1 MPKKVSV
8 KKTKKKVPVK
18 RVAKAM
24 TKKAMKAEAL
34 PRQQTAAV
42 APETILGAET
52 PSLAEVTKEETHEE
66 HLAENPVHEEHEE
79 SISME
84 TKEVKTEDSTMGQ
97 EKGIGK
103 EYNPSEFS
111 QPATSA
117 DGAHS
122 NKIYWYVGGA
132 VGVVALLIVGLF
144 FMGGFGMS
152 KDLAGQSTL
161 VTAYCS
167 DTDGGYNRF
176 TKGVADGTYYLG
188 YEVGQYMDECAAGED
203 NKLTEYYCKNDL
215 IVYATEPCP
224 AGMTCQDGICA

>member
-1 MPKKVSV
+1 MFF
-8 KKTKKKVPVK
+8 
-18 RVAKAM
+18 M
-24 TKKAMKAEAL
+24 HFFF
-34 PRQQTAAV
+34 
-42 APETILGAET
+42 ET
-52 PSLAEVTKEETHEE
+52 PLGTEVLKEEVHEE
-66 HLAENPVHEEHEE
+66 HLVENPVHEEHEE